1 MDDNKNIIL
10 VGVGLIFCVFFLTWL
25 LFGGKSEKRPQY
37 AGAKKNVESKSGKK
51 SDGRVETYSG
61 SPSKASSYDFSSGSS
76 SNDSPGKASPFSE
89 EEKQAMALRKK
100 EAETLISESAQ
111 NWLTTRVNDENLPEK
126 VKEKYRLKTIASYV
140 EGTNLK
146 KRKNYP
152 EALKAFMNA
161 LKDPNAS
168 PVSKYYTLLNMKTI
182 ALKMK
187 DLDLFIA
194 ISKSE
199 AELIY
204 EEDLKTIGIS
214 KSKEPL
220 EWIENFEK
228 MMKAKRD
235 PSVMADLVQKRMDYT
250 SGKFPREEIEADVK
264 NEIERYESIF
274 KELMS

>member
-1 MDDNKNIIL
+1 MDENRNVII
-10 VGVGLIFCVFFLTWL
+10 VGVALIFGVFFLSWVI
-25 LFGGKSEKRPQY
+25 FGGKSK
-37 AGAKKNVESKSGKK
+37 
-51 SDGRVETYSG
+51 
-61 SPSKASSYDFSSGSS
+61 
-76 SNDSPGKASPFSE
+76 DSPGTYPGTVDGIKKTDSSRDTDSKRPSSTRTSAHTYKFDLQEVESNVSPFSE
-89 EEKQAMALRKK
+89 DELKAMKQRQK
-100 EAETLISESAQ
+100 ESDKIISESAQ
-111 NWLTTRVNDENLPEK
+111 NWLTSKVNDENLPEK
-126 VKEKYRLKTIASYV
+126 VKEKYRLKTISSYV

-146 KRKNYP
+146 KQKNYP
-152 EALKAFMNA
+152 AALKAFMDA

-199 AELIY
+199 AELIS
-204 EEDLKTIGIS
+204 EEDLKIIGIS
-214 KSKEPL
+214 KSKEHF

-235 PSVMADLVQKRMDYT
+235 PSVMSELIQKRMVDG
-250 SGKFPREEIEADVK
+250 SHREEIENDIKA
-264 NEIERYESIF
+264 EIERYESIF